1 MSNFLEKLKC
11 INTTVGLTIVL
22 IICVGI
28 IGSGLALGIAD
39 LVIGIKYL
47 QSECSIENLANYL
60 IVLGPFCIINFIIL
74 IIGVFYENINK
85 KINNIKCLFNIMA
98 FITYCI
104 CIWGMTLVWDTDGK
118 SCPNTLYN
126 YAYYRTVV
134 FIFIGVAIL
143 TILISGLTIS
153 CCYFCIVNCCYNQD
167 ANHNPANPKSLSQID
182 DKFDT
187 YDKKMNDIDIMLNT
201 VLNTVLNNDEIL
213 NNYKTSNYKTSN
225 YETSNYETSNS
236 NDNSNNN
243 VCIPIVYTS
252 EC

>member
-1 MSNFLEKLKC
+1 MEKLKC

-22 IICVGI
+22 IICIGI

-47 QSECSIENLANYL
+47 QSECNIENLANYL
-60 IVLGPFCIINFIIL
+60 IILGPFCIINFIIL

-85 KINNIKCLFNIMA
+85 NTKNINCLFNTIA

-104 CIWGMTLVWDTDGK
+104 CIWGMTLIWDTDGK
-118 SCPNTLYN
+118 YCPNTLYN

-143 TILISGLTIS
+143 AVIVSGLTIS
-153 CCYFCIVNCCYNQD
+153 CCYFCIVNCCCQD
-167 ANHNPANPKSLSQID
+167 DKHNPANPKSLSQING
-182 DKFDT
+182 KFDT
-187 YDKKMNDIDIMLNT
+187 YDKKMNDIDIKLNT
-201 VLNTVLNNDEIL
+201 VLNTVLNSVLNNDEIL
-213 NNYKTSNYKTSN
+213 NNY
-225 YETSNYETSNS
+225 ETSNYETSNT
-236 NDNSNNN
+236 NNSNNSN
-243 VCIPIVYTS
+243 DDNNSNRNICIPITYTS